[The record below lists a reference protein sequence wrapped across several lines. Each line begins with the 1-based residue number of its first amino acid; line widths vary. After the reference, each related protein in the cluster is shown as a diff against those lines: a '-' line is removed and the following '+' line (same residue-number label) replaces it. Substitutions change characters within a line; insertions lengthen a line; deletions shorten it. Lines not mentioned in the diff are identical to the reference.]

1 MNKTTFYTLTPSTS
15 ILSFSGK
22 DASTFLQ
29 GQVTCDVLTIPQAG
43 SLLGALCNHKGRVI
57 STFQLMKEGN
67 DFLMLLPKEMSEIV
81 TKHLSKFIFRS
92 QVKIQNNSDQFTVL
106 GSTTTLNEE
115 IQKALPT
122 FSSRISVAHKPDV
135 SILIYPESSLSLIQ
149 QSELIQ
155 LEGTLENWYQALTNS
170 CYPELT
176 RATSEL
182 FIPQMLNL
190 DLMDG
195 ISFKKGCYTGQ
206 EIIARMHYKGSV
218 KRRLVRYRSSR
229 QHQAGD
235 EIKQINNSNSIGT
248 ILSYNNEGPMYFN
261 GLAVL
266 KTESIQNEPLILND
280 NSEILIQ
287 AAEYALD

>member
-106 GSTTTLNEE
+106 GNTTTLNEE

-149 QSELIQ
+149 QSELIHV
-155 LEGTLENWYQALTNS
+155 ETTLENWHQALTNS
-170 CYPELT
+170 CYPEINPD
-176 RATSEL
+176 TSEL

-190 DLMDG
+190 DLLDG

-218 KRRLVRYRSSR
+218 KRRLVRYKSS
-229 QHQAGD
+229 QPYKPGNDIHQLNIA
-235 EIKQINNSNSIGT
+235 NSIGT
-248 ILSYNNEGPMYFN
+248 ILSAYSNDDTNFY

-266 KTESIQNEPLILND
+266 KVETIQSSPLLLND
-280 NSEILIQ
+280 NSKMFIQ
-287 AAEYALD
+287 SAEYALD